1 MTIETLA
8 MLATH
13 ALTFAC
19 GLALLS
25 HKVYAVYRGRFAPNF
40 GYRSHIPGV
49 VGVALMLVTVVSA
62 AGSGWTFSLAT
73 VVAGY
78 VLSPA
83 CVRFFQWR
91 IETTIAG
98 PVLALFL
105 VTA

>member
-1 MTIETLA
+1 VTIETLA
-8 MLATH
+8 MLAVH

-25 HKVYAVYRGRFAPNF
+25 HKVYAVYRRRFVPSF

-62 AGSGWTFSLAT
+62 AVSGWLFALAT
-73 VVAGY
+73 VLAGY
-78 VLSPA
+78 ALSPA

-91 IETTIAG
+91 IETAIVG